1 MKAEKLRV
9 FFALW
14 PDAGV
19 AKRLEA
25 LAGRLHGACG
35 GRRMR
40 RETLHLTLAFVGDVD
55 RDRLPALEAVGDAV
69 GGPGFELP
77 IDAVGYWPHNRIVW
91 AGSTACPVGAARL
104 ADDLAL
110 ALVSRGFEIE
120 KRRFVPHVT
129 LLRKAARPPPDFAMV
144 SHNWPCTEFV
154 LLASDR
160 GESGSSYR
168 RLASWPLAEAAS

>member
-1 MKAEKLRV
+1 M

-91 AGSTACPVGAARL
+91 AGSTACPVAAARL

-110 ALVSRGFEIE
+110 ALASAGFEIE

-129 LLRKAARPPPDFAMV
+129 LVRKAARPPPDFAMV
-144 SHNWPCTEFV
+144 SHRWPCTEFV
-154 LLASDR
+154 
-160 GESGSSYR
+160 
-168 RLASWPLAEAAS
+168 